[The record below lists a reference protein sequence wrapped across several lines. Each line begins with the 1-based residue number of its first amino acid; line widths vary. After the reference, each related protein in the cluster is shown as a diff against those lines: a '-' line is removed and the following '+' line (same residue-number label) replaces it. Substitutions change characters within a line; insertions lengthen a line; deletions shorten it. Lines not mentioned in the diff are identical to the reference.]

1 MVQPEGSVKHRDRR
15 FVLIA
20 VIAGLGGLL
29 FGYGTGVVAGVLL
42 FLAHD
47 FQLNGSL
54 QGLFVAV
61 ALAGAA
67 LGAAIAG
74 MLADAWGRRRV
85 LLATAALFVL
95 GSLLAALANTVLLLF
110 LGRVLVG
117 LAIGLAST
125 VTPLYLAEITTP
137 ARRGAIVTINQLYIS
152 IGIFVAYGVN
162 LLFADL
168 ASGWR
173 WMLGLG
179 ALPALL
185 LFVGMWVLPESP
197 RWLIKQGLTARAEAA
212 LQYLRSTT
220 QVTEELTSLR
230 QGGAEIAARSTSLP
244 TLFRNPKLRRMMI
257 IGLGLAVFQQVTGI
271 NVVLYFAPKIF
282 QETGLSSPFMA
293 ILATGGIGLVNVLAT
308 ILAMRFLDSLGR
320 RKLLL
325 WGLWG
330 MLISLLLLSAAF
342 VLPLQSV
349 AGAILIV
356 LISAVFVAFFAMSI
370 GPVFWLLISE
380 IFPQAVRGRGMSLAT
395 VVNWLA
401 NMLVAGVFLDL
412 VGAIGRSGTFLIYAA
427 MTLLAIVFTLKMVPE
442 TKGLSLEQ
450 IEQQFISNPE

>member
-1 MVQPEGSVKHRDRR
+1 M
-15 FVLIA
+15 LIA

-47 FQLNGSL
+47 FQLNGSM

-74 MLADAWGRRRV
+74 IFADRWGRRRV

-95 GSLLAALANTVLLLF
+95 GSLLAALANTVAILF
-110 LGRVLVG
+110 LGRALLG
-117 LAIGLAST
+117 LAIGVAST

-137 ARRGAIVTINQLYIS
+137 ARRGSIVTINQLYIS
-152 IGIFVAYGVN
+152 IGIFISYGVD
-162 LLFADL
+162 LFFADF

-179 ALPALL
+179 ALPAIILL
-185 LFVGMWVLPESP
+185 VGMWVLPESP
-197 RWLIKQGLTARAEAA
+197 RWLIKQGFIARAEAA

-220 QVTEELTSLR
+220 RVTEELTSLQ
-230 QGGAEIAARSTSLP
+230 QGNAEKSTRGTSLRV
-244 TLFRNPKLRRMMI
+244 LFQNRKLRRMMT
-257 IGLGLAVFQQVTGI
+257 IGLGLAAFQQVTGI

-308 ILAMRFLDSLGR
+308 VLAMRFLDSLGR

-330 MLISLLLLSAAF
+330 MLFCLLVLSAGF
-342 VLPLQSV
+342 FLHLQGM

-356 LISAVFVAFFAMSI
+356 LASAVFVAFFAMSI

-380 IFPQAVRGRGMSLAT
+380 IFPLAIRGRGMSLAT
-395 VVNWLA
+395 VINWLA

-412 VGAIGRSGTFLIYAA
+412 VATIGRGGTFLIYAA
-427 MTLLAIVFTLKMVPE
+427 MTLLAIIFTLKMVPE

-450 IEQQFISNPE
+450 IEQQFISDN